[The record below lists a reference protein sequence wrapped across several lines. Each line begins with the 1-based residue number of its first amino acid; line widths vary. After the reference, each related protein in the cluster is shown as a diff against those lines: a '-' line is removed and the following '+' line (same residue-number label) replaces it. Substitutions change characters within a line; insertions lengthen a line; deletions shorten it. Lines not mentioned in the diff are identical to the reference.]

1 LLDHSIQ
8 LNSLINL
15 FIYFNKKVAGSSGIN
30 NSNQNNRSNGHQS
43 FFLDT
48 AHSTDENQLYDLALS
63 AGFQMEFE
71 TFK

>member
-1 LLDHSIQ
+1 
-8 LNSLINL
+8 
-15 FIYFNKKVAGSSGIN
+15 VAGSSGIN